1 MPLTRTAVF
10 TASGFSL
17 MNRLS
22 SMVTCRSSLRVCLAW
37 RMVRIGWSW
46 RWASRPELRPRR
58 SRFDPQRKRYQEW
71 RAAVGGA
78 AGTLRLKLV
87 TNHVLAGALIGAAA
101 RHPAPA
107 FLLGVASH
115 LPLDTVPHWGD
126 FGGHRQFMRVAVPD
140 GLAALAAIGVFA
152 AAAPPGRR
160 LAVLSGMA
168 GAALP
173 DIDKPSRIWFG
184 RSPFPRAFDEL
195 HFAIQHEARGR
206 AHYELVFAVVFSAAT
221 LALLKRS

>member
-1 MPLTRTAVF
+1 M
-10 TASGFSL
+10 
-17 MNRLS
+17 
-22 SMVTCRSSLRVCLAW
+22 
-37 RMVRIGWSW
+37 
-46 RWASRPELRPRR
+46 
-58 SRFDPQRKRYQEW
+58 
-71 RAAVGGA
+71 
-78 AGTLRLKLV
+78 LV

-140 GLAALAAIGVFA
+140 GLAALAAIGVVA

-184 RSPFPRAFDEL
+184 RSPFPRAFDEF
-195 HFAIQHEARGR
+195 HFAIQHEAPGR
-206 AHYELVFAVVFSAAT
+206 AHYELAFAVVFSAAT

>member
-1 MPLTRTAVF
+1 M
-10 TASGFSL
+10 
-17 MNRLS
+17 
-22 SMVTCRSSLRVCLAW
+22 
-37 RMVRIGWSW
+37 
-46 RWASRPELRPRR
+46 
-58 SRFDPQRKRYQEW
+58 
-71 RAAVGGA
+71 
-78 AGTLRLKLV
+78 LV
-87 TNHVLAGALIGAAA
+87 TNHVLFGALIGAAA

-115 LPLDTVPHWGD
+115 LPLDTIPHWGD
-126 FGGHRQFMRVAVPD
+126 FGGRRQFMRVAVPD

-184 RSPFPRAFDEL
+184 RSPFPRAFDEF
-195 HFAIQHEARGR
+195 HAAIQNEAPGR
-206 AHYELVFAVVFSAAT
+206 AHYELAFAGVFSAVT
-221 LALLKRS
+221 LALLRKRS